1 MKTKK
6 KIDTALLVGLG
17 IPVVMIAIIAAAIS
31 IPRYLSGIEDP
42 QYNFLYAIG
51 YAQDV
56 RTFVEDG
63 RLRQEGVDF
72 ECVASTSP
80 VRPELQFFIHRVR
93 TNTSDRLTF
102 EQASEFCLDSTA
114 FSPDGYEIV
123 HGRRSEF
130 LFPMWSSRDYRTRY
144 LMKNG
149 RAIKL
154 ELEIGEGFRY
164 AYNMT
169 FLGWIE
175 E

>member
-1 MKTKK
+1 MKAKK

-17 IPVVMIAIIAAAIS
+17 IPVVMIAIIAAAIF
-31 IPRYLSGIEDP
+31 IPRYLLGIEDP
-42 QYNFLYAIG
+42 QYDFLYAIG
-51 YAQDV
+51 YADYV

-63 RLRQEGVDF
+63 RLRQEEVES
-72 ECVASTSP
+72 ECVASTSS

-93 TNTSDRLTF
+93 TNSSDRLTF
-102 EQASEFCLDSTA
+102 EQASELCLDSTA

-149 RAIKL
+149 RSIKL

-164 AYNMT
+164 AHNMT